1 LGFYSGGITMDI
13 TNSKILE
20 IASKNKKKKGKAG
33 TVGAFNYNEK
43 IDTYNMIIDLA
54 RDMKKIIY
62 KLNAKEIL

>member
-1 LGFYSGGITMDI
+1 MDI

-20 IASKNKKKKGKAG
+20 IASKNKKKRGFADG
-33 TVGAFNYNEK
+33 TLASLDYNEK
-43 IDTYNMIIDLA
+43 IDMYNMIIDLA